1 LSVFHFFL
9 ICSNIYD
16 TLKKKIKKKYIL
28 LYTLKKMIQ
37 SGLQSRERVK
47 TKKKEKDDFY
57 RSDYD
62 KKYLFGYSPT
72 TEGVIDQLLSDM
84 GAGGA
89 NIRYTQTKR
98 KNIAEQRARSLTQLD
113 KMGAKIPPRLVGAG
127 LGTGASK
134 AILKVPPNI
143 ITQLPEWISIVPPR
157 INTGNELEDIV
168 GTWTPEQIYNYVN
181 PDQNNVS
188 YYGLYLSQGGMPIEA
203 LDDVLSQV
211 NAQSV
216 KKSDYIRRRTE
227 KGISK
232 ERAEAEWA
240 RGNTTRAQHEEEEK
254 RKDDEEKQKAELE
267 KQKIEQK
274 ETSESETKRQNLRDV
289 EQRKNRSIALKLSKI
304 KLSDVRK
311 AFDDMYKGEFGKEF
325 KSAIY
330 RQAKDRIRSGLA
342 QGQTIDEIKDD
353 LDEYL
358 NRIPNEGIR
367 FDAGDDIFS
376 DEFWDNY
383 DFTDDSDSKLDE
395 GDEGDEGDED
405 DEGDDAAAESK
416 DDLIESK
423 DEMLIDPRKEN
434 TTTLDQIKEIISNPS
449 RENAVRLDQIK
460 EILSDP
466 SMTKEQR
473 LNQLKDLINETKEQR
488 LKKIKEVFKKGKKI
502 AEQKIAEQR
511 EQKTEEEKKRGG
523 DITDKIL
530 EMKNLIKR
538 SKERQGRTE
547 SDTKEHKQ
555 EWSREEQ
562 NLSDKILEMK
572 NIIKRVQGRIKEK
585 KGDTGEEKKG
595 LTDKILEMKNLIKRS
610 KERQGRTESDTKEH
624 KQEWS
629 REDQNLADEILQ
641 MKNLIKRVQKRK
653 GRKTEEKKYTEET
666 REERRERNR
675 QEEKGI
681 VEIPVE
687 IPSNDPIPIPPRGTE
702 YPPDWRKGDG
712 KRVATDIPPAYP
724 FPTRTETYTEDPK
737 KTSDKRRRKKPYPL
751 PFPIPFPYDRK
762 RDSDS
767 DDDEQKQPYVIEEHK
782 QRIKEGFLRPLY
794 STSGQDILKLTD
806 KQELQEIRNW
816 DLFDLPIE
824 ANEDM
829 SNPLYRNRLMN
840 MSARYDPVIDKK
852 PNTYQAGN
860 FYKKSDVDTYFD
872 PYVPP
877 KGFNE
882 EELME
887 LKNSSKWSLYKAN
900 KDKLVVRSAQRKNIV
915 PDFRDPYD
923 RTPYN
928 QVDPAYRH
936 HNTTVSDI
944 EQRNGTIYPD
954 VARHLGPRP
963 SDGESH
969 SSSNTAL
976 ILMNSISN

>member
-383 DFTDDSDSKLDE
+383 NFTDDSDSKLDE

-562 NLSDKILEMK
+562 NL
-572 NIIKRVQGRIKEK
+572 
-585 KGDTGEEKKG
+585 
-595 LTDKILEMKNLIKRS
+595 
-610 KERQGRTESDTKEH
+610 
-624 KQEWS
+624 
-629 REDQNLADEILQ
+629 ADEILQ

-687 IPSNDPIPIPPRGTE
+687 IPSNDPRRIPPIKIK
-702 YPPDWRKGDG
+702 YPPSKKGDG

-816 DLFDLPIE
+816 DLQTKI
-824 ANEDM
+824 
-829 SNPLYRNRLMN
+829 
-840 MSARYDPVIDKK
+840 
-852 PNTYQAGN
+852 
-860 FYKKSDVDTYFD
+860 
-872 PYVPP
+872 
-877 KGFNE
+877 
-882 EELME
+882 
-887 LKNSSKWSLYKAN
+887 
-900 KDKLVVRSAQRKNIV
+900 
-915 PDFRDPYD
+915 
-923 RTPYN
+923 
-928 QVDPAYRH
+928 
-936 HNTTVSDI
+936 
-944 EQRNGTIYPD
+944 
-954 VARHLGPRP
+954 
-963 SDGESH
+963 
-969 SSSNTAL
+969 
-976 ILMNSISN
+976 